1 MNSDIKMKPFA
12 SLTTTSVVPALV
24 FLSFPRAADMSGA
37 ETGVPSIH
45 MIAAALLGASFAAP
59 VFLDTVKS
67 FIRSRSR
74 KPKP

>member
-1 MNSDIKMKPFA
+1 MKRFA

-24 FLSFPRAADMSGA
+24 FLSFPRAADMSGT

-59 VFLDTVKS
+59 VFMGTVKS
-67 FIRSRSR
+67 FIHNRSQRD
-74 KPKP
+74 KAAKKEP

>member
-1 MNSDIKMKPFA
+1 MKRFA
-12 SLTTTSVVPALV
+12 RLTTTSVVPALV
-24 FLSFPRAADMSGA
+24 FLSFPNTADAGGA

-59 VFLDTVKS
+59 VFLGTVKS
-67 FIRSRSR
+67 FIRNRSR